1 MEQWKDIEGY
11 EGLYQVSSEGRV
23 MNVRNGKLKIFYY
36 GTGGYKR
43 VMLWKGNKSKNYP
56 VHRLVAK
63 AFIPNP
69 DNLPQVNHKDECH
82 TNNVVENLEWCTLAY
97 NLSYGTRVKRIIE
110 KERNGKRSKKVYQY
124 TIDGE
129 LVDTYPSLAEC
140 GRNGYDIAN
149 VSKVCHGVYKQYKG
163 YKWSYTPL

>member
-1 MEQWKDIEGY
+1 
-11 EGLYQVSSEGRV
+11 
-23 MNVRNGKLKIFYY
+23 
-36 GTGGYKR
+36 
-43 VMLWKGNKSKNYP
+43 MLWKGNKSKNYP

>member
-1 MEQWKDIEGY
+1 METWRDIEGY

-43 VMLWKGNKSKNYP
+43 VMLWKNNKSKNYP

-69 DNLPQVNHKDECH
+69 DNLPQVNHKDECKE
-82 TNNVVENLEWCTLAY
+82 NNSVENLEWCSLDY
-97 NLSYGTRVKRIIE
+97 NLSYGTRIQRIKE
-110 KERNGKRSKKVYQY
+110 KETNGKRSKQVYQY
-124 TIDGE
+124 TIDGD
-129 LVDTYPSLAEC
+129 LVAIYPSLAEC

-149 VSKVCHGVYKQYKG
+149 VSKACLGKYKQHKG
-163 YKWSYTPL
+163 YRWSYTPL